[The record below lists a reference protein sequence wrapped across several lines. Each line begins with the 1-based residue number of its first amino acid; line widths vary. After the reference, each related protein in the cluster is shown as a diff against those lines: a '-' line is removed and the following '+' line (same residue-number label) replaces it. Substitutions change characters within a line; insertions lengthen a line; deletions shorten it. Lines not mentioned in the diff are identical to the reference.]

1 MVVLHE
7 IHYVRTKCFHYRL
20 FPSNLIKLPK
30 FESLTSKQPLS
41 IHFKVYKIIHGF
53 TLNDAGLLVIFV
65 MNVAVDGLFFNNLA
79 DDSDIIKSGPKI
91 DTDN

>member
-1 MVVLHE
+1 MKVFLG
-7 IHYVRTKCFHYRL
+7 FFL
-20 FPSNLIKLPK
+20 SNLMKLPK
-30 FESLTSKQPLS
+30 FESFTSKQPLS

-65 MNVAVDGLFFNNLA
+65 MKVAVDGLFFNNLA

-91 DTDN
+91 DKDN